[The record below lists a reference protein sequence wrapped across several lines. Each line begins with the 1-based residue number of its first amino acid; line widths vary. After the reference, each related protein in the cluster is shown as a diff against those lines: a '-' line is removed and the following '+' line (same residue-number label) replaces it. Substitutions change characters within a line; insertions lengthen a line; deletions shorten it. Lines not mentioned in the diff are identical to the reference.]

1 MFASASPRDVGFAA
15 LPPRC
20 EARLCLAV
28 RWREKG
34 AAPLVRASPKTLGQR
49 PNRGLSPNYFSDFT
63 ARHSLAS
70 HRGGEAAN
78 PTSLGRGREYQ
89 AAKPQIRHRWEADA
103 NIRRRSRKSDIA
115 GKRTRISGG
124 EATTYTRA
132 EPLLTSCEAATG
144 TSCEA
149 ATHLVRSR
157 YSTTCEAATP
167 PRAKPLP
174 APRAKPLP
182 TSLWLTNGG
191 GNVSRT
197 QAGRSPPVDADRSP
211 ARRR

>member
-132 EPLLTSCEAATG
+132 EPLLTSG
-144 TSCEA
+144 GA

-157 YSTTCEAATP
+157 YS

-174 APRAKPLP
+174 APRAKPLL
-182 TSLWLTNGG
+182 TSCEAATPPRAKPLLHL
-191 GNVSRT
+191 VRSRCRHHV
-197 QAGRSPPVDADRSP
+197 RSRYPHLCG
-211 ARRR
+211 

>member
-89 AAKPQIRHRWEADA
+89 AAKLLPTPG
-103 NIRRRSRKSDIA
+103 RSRYSP
-115 GKRTRISGG
+115 
-124 EATTYTRA
+124 RA
-132 EPLLTSCEAATG
+132 EPLLTSCG
-144 TSCEA
+144 A

-191 GNVSRT
+191 GNV
-197 QAGRSPPVDADRSP
+197 
-211 ARRR
+211 